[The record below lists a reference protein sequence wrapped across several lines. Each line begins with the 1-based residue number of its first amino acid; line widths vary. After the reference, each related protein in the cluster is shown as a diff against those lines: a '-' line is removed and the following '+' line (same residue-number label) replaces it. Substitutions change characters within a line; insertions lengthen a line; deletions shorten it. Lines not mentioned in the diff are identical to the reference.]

1 MMAAMSRRIQ
11 VITITHLPGVA
22 AMGKDHFKVY
32 KEDDEHST
40 TTRIKRLVGEER
52 EAELALMISGNPS
65 DITALANAKALLA
78 KGAGSLEIFDI

>member
-1 MMAAMSRRIQ
+1 MSRRIQ
-11 VITITHLPGVA
+11 VITIMHLPGVA

-52 EAELALMISGNPS
+52 GGRACPYG
-65 DITALANAKALLA
+65 
-78 KGAGSLEIFDI
+78 